1 MALAHDYLER
11 VYAGV
16 LGKCIGV
23 YLGRPVEQW
32 SYERISAAVG
42 ALDGYLHARLGLP
55 LVVTDDDITGTFTF
69 LRALPDHGNDPA
81 LTPAQ
86 IGATWLNYLIEGRT
100 GIWWGGLGVSTEH
113 TAYLRLKGGIPAPAS
128 GSAALNGPIVAEQI
142 GGRIFADGWAMVA
155 PGDPDLAADLA
166 GRAAAVSHD
175 GEAVHAARAL
185 AAMEALAFVERSIP
199 QLLDAAIAR
208 VPAGCATARLIIEL
222 RALRAREPDWR
233 AARRMIAERYTYDRY
248 QGGCHVVPNQ
258 ALLLLG
264 LLWGDGDFGRSLAI
278 VVSAG
283 LDTDCNAGNLGCLLG
298 IRGGLAALDAGP
310 YDWRGPIADRLF
322 LPGADG
328 GRAITDAVNEAV
340 RIANIGRALHGLPP
354 LAPKDGA
361 QFHFTLPGSVQGFR
375 GEGAEVRPMGG
386 PEGARQL
393 AISATLP
400 AGGAARAATPVFIQP
415 EELAMPGYPLI
426 ASPRLYAGQ
435 AVYAR
440 VIAEATNAGPIAAR
454 LSARVYGPGD
464 TLEIL
469 SGPAR
474 SLAPGAEAELDWRV
488 PDTAGAPL
496 ADIGVEVQATVAGA
510 ASLRLDRLGWRGAP
524 ALTLTRPPFAGSAWR
539 RAWVNAVDQWDD
551 GRPEAFWLTQNA
563 GRGLLIQGAEE
574 WRDYE
579 VQAVI
584 TPSLCAAAGIA
595 ARVGGLRRFYA
606 LLLRAGG
613 RIALLRAL
621 DAETLLAE
629 APYSWQHY
637 QNYDLRLLVEGPW
650 LRAFVDGAPVF
661 EARDAG
667 APVASGAVALVV
679 EEGHM
684 HCAAVRV
691 GPPEG

>member
-32 SYERISAAVG
+32 THERISAEVG
-42 ALDGYLHARLGLP
+42 EIGGYVHARFGLP

-86 IGATWLNYLIEGRT
+86 IGAAWLNYLIEGRT

-113 TAYLRLKGGIPAPAS
+113 TAYLRLKSGIPAPAS
-128 GSAALNGPIVAEQI
+128 GSAALNGRIVAEQI

-166 GRAAAVSHD
+166 GRAASVSHD

-185 AAMEALAFVERSIP
+185 AAMEALAFVEGSIP

-208 VPAGCATARLIIEL
+208 IPADCATARLIIEL
-222 RALRAREPDWR
+222 RALRAREADWR
-233 AARRMIAERYTYDRY
+233 AARRLIAERYAYDRY
-248 QGGCHVVPNQ
+248 RGGCHVVPNQ

-264 LLWGDGDFGRSLAI
+264 LLWGDGDFGRSLGI

-310 YDWRGPIADRLF
+310 YDWRSPIADRLF

-328 GRAITDAVNEAV
+328 GRAISDALTEAV
-340 RIANIGRALHGLPP
+340 RVANIGRALHGLPP
-354 LAPKDGA
+354 LAPKGGA

-375 GEGAEVRPMGG
+375 GAGAEVRNLVG

-393 AISATLP
+393 AVSATLP
-400 AGGAARAATPVFIQP
+400 AGGTARAATPVFILP
-415 EELAMPGYPLI
+415 EELAMPGYPLV
-426 ASPRLYAGQ
+426 ASPRLYPGQ
-435 AVYAR
+435 EVYAR
-440 VIAEATNAGPIAAR
+440 LIADATNAGPVVTR
-454 LSARVYGPGD
+454 LSARVYGPQD
-464 TLEIL
+464 ALEAL
-469 SGPAR
+469 SGPPV
-474 SLAPGAEAELDWRV
+474 SLAPGAEVELHWRV

-496 ADIGVEVQATVAGA
+496 ADIGVEVQATVSGPAG
-510 ASLRLDRLGWRGAP
+510 LRLDRLGWRGAP
-524 ALTLTRPPFAGSAWR
+524 EVTFTRPPFAGSAWR

-551 GRPEAFWLTQNA
+551 ERPEAFWLTQNA

-621 DAETLLAE
+621 DADTLLAE
-629 APYSWQHY
+629 APFVWQQHRSY
-637 QNYDLRLLVEGPW
+637 ALRLAVEGPW
-650 LRAFVDGAPVF
+650 LRAFVDDAPIFAMRDPGAPL
-661 EARDAG
+661 RGG
-667 APVASGAVALVV
+667 AAALVV

-691 GPPEG
+691 EAGGA